1 VFFIFCGIFGVNEL
15 KLFFTLVAAGICVY
29 FIIRWLNR
37 HEMSLAIAGVSKGK
51 REIGFAAI
59 AKQREELPSET

>member
-1 VFFIFCGIFGVNEL
+1 MNW